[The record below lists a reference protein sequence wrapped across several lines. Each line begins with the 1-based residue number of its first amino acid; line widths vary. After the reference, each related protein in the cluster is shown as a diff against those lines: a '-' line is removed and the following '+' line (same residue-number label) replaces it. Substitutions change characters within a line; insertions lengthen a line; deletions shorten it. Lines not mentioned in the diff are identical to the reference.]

1 MVKEI
6 PFKQIMPSV
15 DSVEEMKKAYASYPG
30 YTEKIKEY
38 GLLGFKL
45 EGI

>member
-6 PFKQIMPSV
+6 PFKKINPSV
-15 DSVEEMKKAYASYPG
+15 DSVEEMKKVYASYPD
-30 YTEKIKEY
+30 YESKIKQF

-45 EGI
+45 E